1 MAKIKHGNAAMEAAT
16 REVARTPAEATQK
29 ELGRATT
36 PLVWPG
42 SCAILDCS

>member
-1 MAKIKHGNAAMEAAT
+1 MSKVLQYLVT
-16 REVARTPAEATQK
+16 EVARTPAEATQK

-42 SCAILDCS
+42 SGATLDCS